1 MWITYICV
9 KFLQNCSD
17 EETKPFNNFWVNCS
31 FNIFCENWVFCCCC
45 FVLRIVWLFEQR
57 WFKIEILCKIINVFT
72 VTFDYFNASLLN
84 KSINFFPKKNKK
96 LNNPKYAI
104 WVVSIS
110 WNLQHQCQSCS
121 LSDPVE
127 PRWLISFSYSTFI
140 FFYHSLNLQ
149 LHETWSNCVLRA
161 SAAGRELQQFSLH
174 PNLLSL
180 SLSDGR
186 CVNQWAR
193 GDPPAL
199 LPKPTVSSSR
209 AHFPNEKLLP
219 LSLKAPSHSS
229 LHQIAASLLYKA
241 LNGL

>member
-1 MWITYICV
+1 MLHETLIDWLESCGLLTFVLNFSKIVQMKKQSHLIIFGWTVPLIFFV
-9 KFLQNCSD
+9 K
-17 EETKPFNNFWVNCS
+17 TA
-31 FNIFCENWVFCCCC
+31 VFCCCC

-140 FFYHSLNLQ
+140 FSFIIL
-149 LHETWSNCVLRA
+149 
-161 SAAGRELQQFSLH
+161 
-174 PNLLSL
+174 
-180 SLSDGR
+180 
-186 CVNQWAR
+186 
-193 GDPPAL
+193 
-199 LPKPTVSSSR
+199 
-209 AHFPNEKLLP
+209 
-219 LSLKAPSHSS
+219 
-229 LHQIAASLLYKA
+229 
-241 LNGL
+241 